1 MENALVLKT
10 KLDTKNFDREIA
22 YLQDEAEDLRAI
34 LKDAGKLD
42 SDDIKKYESQ
52 LEKVNNRLAD
62 LYKKQND
69 INNQGFRKVQDTLS
83 NVNKSA
89 SNIGKSIVR
98 WGLTLLGV
106 RSAMTLIRSSMSTLS
121 QYDEQ
126 LAKNMEYIRYVI
138 AMALKPLIEYIV
150 SLVFTLLQYI
160 NYIAQ
165 AWFGVNLFANASA
178 ESMEKNAKASG
189 TMAKNIKEARKDLL
203 GFDKINKLSSQDTSS
218 GGASGGDTIP
228 SVDLSKM
235 LPQGEVPDWLKWIAD
250 YGDLVQKLLFMIGA
264 GLVAIKLGLTPLQ
277 GFGIAIALEGIVELV
292 QDLSSYIDKLDSS
305 LEDHGT
311 TWKDFGKIIQ
321 DIGIIITG
329 IGIVIGSVS
338 LALIGLAVAIVGT
351 YVAFY
356 EEISGFLSK
365 GRELIDDFIH
375 WVEDN
380 TGVLFAFF
388 LGILDGLYDF
398 FVDTIHGFIRPMKD
412 VFDGILL
419 IFKGDFVGGFTS
431 IMRGLGN
438 KIISIINRLI
448 DVINMVFSPL
458 RQMITLV
465 GRVTG
470 QNWSITDVKIPR
482 ASYLAK
488 GGIIN
493 YPGRGVPLVGAIG
506 GEGGQEGVLP
516 LSDETAMER
525 IGEKIGKHI
534 RINLDLTNEM
544 DGRVFSRQLKQ
555 INMEDE
561 FARNGG

>member
-10 KLDTKNFDREIA
+10 KLDTKNFDRQIA
-22 YLQDEAEDLRAI
+22 DIEKQLEDITKALATA
-34 LKDAGKLD
+34 KPG
-42 SDDIKKYESQ
+42 DDIRAMT
-52 LEKVNNRLAD
+52 LEVEKLNNKLVN
-62 LYKKQND
+62 LYAQQNK
-69 INNQGFRKVQDTLS
+69 INNQGFKKVQDTLRNINS
-83 NVNKSA
+83 SA
-89 SNIGKSIVR
+89 SNVGKSIVR

-218 GGASGGDTIP
+218 GGASGGGGAIP

-277 GFGIAIALEGIVELV
+277 GFGVAIALEGIVELV

-305 LEDHGT
+305 LENHGT
-311 TWKDFGKIIQ
+311 TWKEFGKIIQ

-338 LALIGLAVAIVGT
+338 LALIGLGVAIVGT

-356 EEISGFLSK
+356 EEISNFLSK
-365 GRELIDDFIH
+365 GRELIDGFIH

-419 IFKGDFVGGFTS
+419 IFKGDFVGGFIS
-431 IMRGLGN
+431 ITRGLGN
-438 KIISIINRLI
+438 KIVSIINRLI
-448 DVINMVFSPL
+448 DIINMVFSPL
-458 RQMITLV
+458 RQMITLI

-470 QNWSITDVKIPR
+470 QNWSITNVKIPR
-482 ASYLAK
+482 ASYLAT

-493 YPGRGVPLVGAIG
+493 YPGRGVPLTGAIG
-506 GEGGQEGVLP
+506 GERGQEGVLP

-544 DGRVFSRQLKQ
+544 DGRVFSRVTKQ